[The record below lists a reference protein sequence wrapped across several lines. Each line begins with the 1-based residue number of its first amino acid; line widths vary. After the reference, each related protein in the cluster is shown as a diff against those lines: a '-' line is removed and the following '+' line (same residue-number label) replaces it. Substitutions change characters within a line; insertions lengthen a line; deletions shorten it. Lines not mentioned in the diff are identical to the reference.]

1 MSFNTK
7 RATRKLS
14 HTSIKSK
21 SKNISE
27 YTIHDL
33 PSLRRKRTIALNPE
47 STSLRSH
54 IKLPKIQLPTFSG
67 NIKQWPEWFI
77 DTFNSLIHDCPSLTD
92 VEKFQYLVSSLSG
105 DPLSLIRKF
114 PVTGDYYSDAY
125 AALVARYQHKREL
138 SFTCWKD
145 ILNVSFKLN
154 NAIEFRR
161 SLDCIDENLSIL
173 RKQDLPVENWD
184 FILVHHILSK
194 LDSKLRRE
202 FEEKYINTE
211 IPEYSQLKEF
221 LHSKCESLLR
231 DNHFSEP
238 SKTNKSIKES
248 TSRTVASNSKYPSS
262 NTYSKR
268 PHVTHTLL
276 TDNTN
281 KVQIAVKNDKPIL
294 RCSLCSAS
302 HSITRCEAFL
312 AKSVDDRM
320 TYTIEAKL
328 YFNCL
333 KSSHQLKDC
342 NSVFRCLKC
351 KHKHHTLLHKDRN
364 DNKSSIDKNSTDSKS
379 VSLFV
384 KGENSK
390 SSTKLLN
397 TTVLLATAIIQIR
410 DSDGNYHSLRALF
423 DTGSQNNFIT
433 RKAVQYL
440 HLQPVSCETNING
453 LGGIAA
459 DVTGFIRCSIGSNN
473 NPLFDLDMHVIS
485 NICGE
490 QPIAKLNTSGWTHIN
505 SLPLA
510 DPGFDV
516 PGPIDVLL
524 GADVFAESLLTQRI
538 KGNAN
543 QPLAINSVFG
553 WLLLGRT
560 PLVSSSL
567 VQVSSKSDIELA
579 SAVQRFWEVDSVPQ
593 ASSFTPEEILCEQ
606 AYMTDHYRDSSG
618 RYGVRLPFK
627 DNVEPVFEG
636 SRDIALR
643 RFHAIERRLSR
654 DPVVHQ
660 QYCDFMYDYEKSGH
674 MSEVSLQELS
684 QGKFYIPH
692 HCVIKPDSVT
702 TKLRVVF
709 DASAKDV
716 KGISLNDTLLTGPK
730 LQSNIVGVLLHYRIH
745 AVVFMAD
752 IRQMYRQ
759 ILVSNDHRDYQRI
772 FWRSGPN
779 QVLKEYRL
787 NTVTYGVSSAPFLAC
802 RTIKQLAEDEGS
814 KFPLAKQILSTDIYV
829 DDIVTG
835 CEDLTTALEAKSQ
848 IVKLFELG
856 HFELRKWA
864 SNTPGLLSV
873 LSQEECLLDS
883 KSFSDEQYPTLKVLG
898 LKWNP
903 VSDSFLFDVSS
914 SNRSC
919 TKRVILSEIAKIF
932 DPLGFLSP
940 LTTQVKCLLQRL
952 WILGISW
959 DESPPDVIINVWKSF
974 CDQLPAISELSIPR
988 RLTFDSAISYELHGF
1003 CDSSELAYG
1012 AVIYLRILCADGS
1025 IHTRLLCAK
1034 ARVAPLKRLS
1044 LPRLELCGAVMLADL
1059 TKFVLDTYQAKI
1071 PIDVIHL
1078 WSDSTVVLSWLRSH
1092 SSRWTTFV
1100 ANRVSHIQD
1109 IIPAESWHHVASGD
1123 NPADVCSRGQLPY
1136 DLINN
1141 SLWWSGPCWLS
1152 KTSDRW
1158 PKNSTRLLT
1167 SDEEQVVRTEERH
1180 SAAKSHLYR
1189 IVGNQVLTFEEL
1201 STLFIQI
1208 ESVLNSR
1215 PLCALS
1221 TDPNDLNALTPVNV
1235 LNSNYAAQRLAVLLH
1250 SLAQPIAT
1258 PDPMGI
1264 PWESNLIG

>member
-33 PSLRRKRTIALNPE
+33 PSLRRKRTIALNRMLKALEVGILAKSDDSQCDLFFSYCDQASDIRSDFELAHFSILELLNSSGDEDDQCDDDDIRTRFDDTYFHVKSISRSLKKAESKVVINDHKAE

-67 NIKQWPEWFI
+67 NIKQWPEFI

-145 ILNVSFKLN
+145 TFVSFKLN

-184 FILVHHILSK
+184 FILVYHILSK

-281 KVQIAVKNDKPIL
+281 KVQIAVKNEKPIL

-320 TYTIEAKL
+320 SYTIEAKL

-567 VQVSSKSDIELA
+567 VQVSSKSDI
-579 SAVQRFWEVDSVPQ
+579 DVPQ

-730 LQSNIVGVLLHYRIH
+730 HQSNIVGVLLHYRIH

-903 VSDSFLFDVSS
+903 VSESFLFDVSS

-952 WILGISW
+952 WIFGISW

-988 RLTFDSAISYELHGF
+988 RLTFDNAISYELHGF

-1012 AVIYLRILCADGS
+1012 AVIYLRILCADGW
-1025 IHTRLLCAK
+1025 IIRIE
-1034 ARVAPLKRLS
+1034 PL
-1044 LPRLELCGAVMLADL
+1044 
-1059 TKFVLDTYQAKI
+1059 
-1071 PIDVIHL
+1071 
-1078 WSDSTVVLSWLRSH
+1078 WRSH
-1092 SSRWTTFV
+1092 GFLER
-1100 ANRVSHIQD
+1100 ILL
-1109 IIPAESWHHVASGD
+1109 
-1123 NPADVCSRGQLPY
+1123 QLP
-1136 DLINN
+1136 
-1141 SLWWSGPCWLS
+1141 
-1152 KTSDRW
+1152 KFSD
-1158 PKNSTRLLT
+1158 
-1167 SDEEQVVRTEERH
+1167 
-1180 SAAKSHLYR
+1180 
-1189 IVGNQVLTFEEL
+1189 
-1201 STLFIQI
+1201 
-1208 ESVLNSR
+1208 
-1215 PLCALS
+1215 
-1221 TDPNDLNALTPVNV
+1221 
-1235 LNSNYAAQRLAVLLH
+1235 
-1250 SLAQPIAT
+1250 
-1258 PDPMGI
+1258 
-1264 PWESNLIG
+1264 